1 MKTDDAV
8 SPVVGVML
16 MLMVTIVLAAV
27 ISGSAGGFMGD
38 YTEAGHVTV
47 VSYVGCEKNQTGGT
61 EALIF
66 EHQAGDPLRLSG
78 MEIQILGT
86 VFPHDVVCTRFN
98 TTPQT
103 PAYLLENLA
112 GNKRTLS
119 LGERVRLNNFSA
131 ANYTPG
137 QTLSYMVMDE
147 GRTILSSG
155 EFVLPE

>member
-1 MKTDDAV
+1 MKQNNAV

-16 MLMVTIVLAAV
+16 MLMVTIVLAAA
-27 ISGSAGGFMGD
+27 ISGSIGGFMGD
-38 YTEAGHVTV
+38 YSEAGHVTV
-47 VSYVGCEKNQTGGT
+47 ISYVGFEKNLTGGKLP

-66 EHQAGDPLRLSG
+66 EHQAGDPLQLSG

-86 VFPHDVVCTRFN
+86 VLPGGVLQTQFN
-98 TTPQT
+98 TTGSP
-103 PAYLLENLA
+103 YRLENLA

-137 QTLSYMVMDE
+137 QTLSYMVMDSA
-147 GRTILSSG
+147 RTILSSG
-155 EFVLPE
+155 EFVLSE